1 MLQLFLMQGQSM
13 RLHRVCDANYLLGSG
28 TKWDV
33 LASEVDPEKRKN
45 LSRALRHYALVHG
58 AHLEKASM
66 NAMRSVLRQLLFGVA
81 PKGGLPEQLDHSK
94 PDSVQSIGLP
104 SGGQASER
112 AWREFMQHLFPDPSP
127 SSKGKKNDTEQAPG
141 GLGKGRQHKCWGTEG
156 DPQPFPMGGLQD
168 HDDLRISVRS
178 LAGNTLCCLAANR
191 QEPVEALKALV
202 AAKCGISVLEQ
213 RLVIDGRELQS
224 LKDLSPDVEVDITL
238 LRRPAEQVE
247 WLEKIAQKA
256 DLSEAPDL
264 IRDDREVLMTA
275 VRADDDALQW
285 ASPDLRGDRGLVL
298 EAVQRCGFALACAD
312 RPLQADREVVLA
324 AVARHGLALEFA
336 VPELRGDAEVVLK
349 AIGQD
354 GNAFQF
360 ASMELRCNRD
370 FVFMM
375 LMLVR
380 RQGNGDEVSAPEWI
394 CADLRQ
400 SGAAWR
406 S

>member
-141 GLGKGRQHKCWGTEG
+141 GLGTKDTSQKRQPQVEG
-156 DPQPFPMGGLQD
+156 PEYVLNKYEQGKEPIEVSSSDPQPFPMGGLQD

-370 FVFMM
+370 FV
-375 LMLVR
+375 L
-380 RQGNGDEVSAPEWI
+380 
-394 CADLRQ
+394 
-400 SGAAWR
+400 
-406 S
+406 